1 MILMRGRTSIQILDC
16 FVMFCR
22 SLHQYHTCPHMI
34 PHGLAIVFVHLVV
47 VILVVNQAQLNQRE
61 QLKHAELL
69 IRKSRSCRYQH
80 PPLMPI
86 LMTEKEPKVQDLQT
100 VRDSRHS
107 D

>member
-1 MILMRGRTSIQILDC
+1 MILMRGRTSIQIFDC
-16 FVMFCR
+16 FVALCI
-22 SLHQYHTCPHMI
+22 SSTLCPQMI
-34 PHGLAIVFVHLVV
+34 PHGLAIIFVHLVV

>member
-22 SLHQYHTCPHMI
+22 SLHQYHTLPPDDPAWVGH
-34 PHGLAIVFVHLVV
+34 HFVHLVV

-61 QLKHAELL
+61 QLKHPELL
-69 IRKSRSCRYQH
+69 IRKSRSCHYQH
-80 PPLMPI
+80 PPWMPI

-100 VRDSRHS
+100 VRD
-107 D
+107 